1 MTKRVAIIGA
11 GMAGLAAA
19 RLLQGSGA
27 ACILFDKSRGL
38 GGRMATRRTGDFS
51 FDHGAQYFTARGPR
65 FRALVEEL
73 RAKGQVALW
82 RDEAIVGCP
91 GMTAPARAMAEG
103 IEAIMGFEVRG
114 LRRERAGWSLYADD
128 AAQQSHGGFDAV
140 IVATPAPQTA
150 PLLES
155 CGHRFPELANVRYAP
170 CLALM
175 LAFEG
180 PVAFAGESLRLETGP
195 IAWIARNSSKP
206 GRADPAQTFVVHA
219 GPEWSRVHLDET
231 PEAIL
236 EKLTPFALDLI
247 GAPSA
252 PVFATAH
259 RWRYALV
266 EQAAGAPC
274 LWDAEAGLG
283 ACGDYCLGPRVEAA
297 FDSGEAM
304 ARAVLESWGA
314 HVAA

>member
-19 RLLQGSGA
+19 RLLREAGA
-27 ACILFDKSRGL
+27 SCTIFDKSRGL
-38 GGRMATRRTGDFS
+38 GGRMATRRTGEFS

-65 FRALVEEL
+65 FRALVDDWS
-73 RAKGQVALW
+73 AAGHAAPW
-82 RDEAIVGCP
+82 YGEAIVGAP
-91 GMTAPARAMAEG
+91 GMTAPARAMAAGLETV
-103 IEAIMGFEVRG
+103 MGFEVKSLSRDG
-114 LRRERAGWSLYADD
+114 QGWSVHAGEETYE
-128 AAQQSHGGFDAV
+128 GFAAV

-155 CGHRFPELANVRYAP
+155 GGLSFPELASVRYAP

-180 PVAFAGESLRLETGP
+180 ATAFQCESLRREDGP
-195 IAWIARNSSKP
+195 IAWIARNSTKP
-206 GRADPAQTFVVHA
+206 GRPAGQETFVVHA
-219 GPEWSRVHLDET
+219 SPEWSRTHLDET

-236 EKLTPFALDLI
+236 EKLAPFALDLI

-259 RWRYALV
+259 RWRFALV
-266 EQAAGAPC
+266 EQALGVAC
-274 LWDAEAGLG
+274 LWDAKAGLG

-304 ARAVLESWGA
+304 ARAVLDTWGH
-314 HVAA
+314 HVSA

>member
-19 RLLQGSGA
+19 RLLREAGA
-27 ACILFDKSRGL
+27 SCTIFDKSRGL
-38 GGRMATRRTGDFS
+38 GGRMATRRTGEFS

-65 FRALVEEL
+65 FRALVDDWS
-73 RAKGQVALW
+73 AAGHAAAW
-82 RDEAIVGCP
+82 YDEAIVGAP
-91 GMTAPARAMAEG
+91 GMTAPARAMAAGLETV
-103 IEAIMGFEVRG
+103 MGFEVKSLSRDG
-114 LRRERAGWSLYADD
+114 QGWSVHAGEETYE
-128 AAQQSHGGFDAV
+128 GFAAV

-155 CGHRFPELANVRYAP
+155 GGLSFPELASVRYAP

-180 PVAFAGESLRLETGP
+180 ATAFQGESLRREDGP
-195 IAWIARNSSKP
+195 IAWIARNSTKP
-206 GRADPAQTFVVHA
+206 GRPAGQETFVVHA
-219 GPEWSRVHLDET
+219 SPDWSRTHLDET

-236 EKLTPFALDLI
+236 EKLAPFALDLI

-259 RWRYALV
+259 RWRFALV
-266 EQAAGAPC
+266 EQALGVAC
-274 LWDAEAGLG
+274 LWDAKAGLG

-304 ARAVLESWGA
+304 AQAVLETWGE
-314 HVAA
+314 HGAA

>member
-11 GMAGLAAA
+11 GIAGLAAA
-19 RLLQGSGA
+19 RLLREAGSS
-27 ACILFDKSRGL
+27 CTIFDKSRGL

-65 FRALVEEL
+65 FRALV
-73 RAKGQVALW
+73 ADWSAAGHAAAW
-82 RDEAIVGCP
+82 YDEAIVGAP
-91 GMTAPARAMAEG
+91 GMTAPARAMAAGLETV
-103 IEAIMGFEVRG
+103 MGFEVKG
-114 LRRERAGWSLYADD
+114 LSRDAQGWSVHAGDETYE
-128 AAQQSHGGFDAV
+128 GFAAV
-140 IVATPAPQTA
+140 IVATPAPQTE
-150 PLLES
+150 PLLGS
-155 CGHRFPELANVRYAP
+155 ASLSFPELASARYAP

-180 PVAFAGESLRLETGP
+180 AVAFQGESLRREAGP

-206 GRADPAQTFVVHA
+206 GRPMGQETFVVHA
-219 GPEWSRVHLDET
+219 SPDWSRAHLDET

-236 EKLTPFALDLI
+236 EKLAPFALEII

-252 PVFATAH
+252 PIFATAL
-259 RWRYALV
+259 RWRFALV
-266 EQAAGAPC
+266 EQALGVPC
-274 LWDAEAGLG
+274 LWDAQAGVG

-304 ARAVLESWGA
+304 ARAVLDTWSH
-314 HVAA
+314 HVSA